1 MANEVKKANREAI
14 RKAIQARKEA
24 RKTETAAKYAKMREC
39 AKAPAKFAGVLNVLV
54 AKSARQADYMDGLR
68 ENLGL
73 VKAAAEAPAKVR
85 VAAARNY
92 GKDFIKIADEQPDML
107 ADALKEAYKGL
118 DEQAAAM
125 EIAAEALGIDLGAT
139 PTEKAFADE
148 GKKELGEGEPK
159 GEESEEVPD
168 FESKE
173 EPAEKEEKP
182 AEEKEPEEEKE
193 AASGS
198 DAFVTDRGNDGKPE
212 APKEAAVGQ
221 DAFVSDRDGSG
232 QPKAPQK
239 ADIPQ
244 AQGKA
249 AKVTEAKHCPDC
261 KYPGNTV
268 EPETGKCRHCKKKV
282 MEPFDKKDAS
292 VKKTAMERRDYI
304 KLADAISSS
313 SLSDLDKEAFA
324 THLSKTLKA
333 DNPRFDQSI
342 FVNYTM
348 GRSGNRGG
356 ELKPAPKPRPRK
368 EPTQSVLAPK

>member
-14 RKAIQARKEA
+14 RKAIQARKEE

-92 GKDFIKIADEQPDML
+92 GKDFIKVADEQPDML

-173 EPAEKEEKP
+173 EPAEKKEEKP

-198 DAFVTDRGNDGKPE
+198 DQFVTDRGNDGKPE
-212 APKEAAVGQ
+212 APKEAAVGSDQ
-221 DAFVSDRDGSG
+221 FVNDRDSSG
-232 QPKAPQK
+232 QPKTPAK
-239 ADIPQ
+239 VDIPQ
-244 AQGKA
+244 AQGEA
-249 AKVTEAKHCPDC
+249 AKL
-261 KYPGNTV
+261 
-268 EPETGKCRHCKKKV
+268 
-282 MEPFDKKDAS
+282 S
-292 VKKTAMERRDYI
+292 SKKTAMSKRDYI
-304 KLADAISSS
+304 LLADAIKDSQ
-313 SLSDLDKEAFA
+313 LSDLDKEAFA
-324 THLSKTLKA
+324 RHLSGYLKRDNSAFLEERFVDYTL
-333 DNPRFDQSI
+333 
-342 FVNYTM
+342 
-348 GRSGNRGG
+348 GRGG
-356 ELKPAPKPRPRK
+356 PSGGRVKTAPTPRPAK
-368 EPTQSVLAPK
+368 TTAPVSTKPFGK

>member
-1 MANEVKKANREAI
+1 MANEVKKADREQV
-14 RKAIQARKEA
+14 RKAIQARKAA
-24 RKTETAAKYAKMREC
+24 RKTETAAQYEKMRAC
-39 AKAPAKFAGVLNVLV
+39 AKAPAKFAGILNVLV

-92 GKDFIKIADEQPDML
+92 GKDFIKVADEQPDML
-107 ADALKEAYKGL
+107 ADALREAYKGL

-148 GKKELGEGEPK
+148 GKKELGEGETK

-173 EPAEKEEKP
+173 EPAEKEDKP

-198 DAFVTDRGNDGKPE
+198 DAFVSDRDKNGNPE
-212 APKEAAVGQ
+212 APKEAASGSDQ
-221 DAFVSDRDGSG
+221 FVTDRDSSG
-232 QPKAPQK
+232 QPKTPAK

-244 AQGKA
+244 AQGEA
-249 AKVTEAKHCPDC
+249 AKL
-261 KYPGNTV
+261 
-268 EPETGKCRHCKKKV
+268 
-282 MEPFDKKDAS
+282 S
-292 VKKTAMERRDYI
+292 SKKTA
-304 KLADAISSS
+304 S
-313 SLSDLDKEAFA
+313 
-324 THLSKTLKA
+324 
-333 DNPRFDQSI
+333 
-342 FVNYTM
+342 
-348 GRSGNRGG
+348 
-356 ELKPAPKPRPRK
+356 
-368 EPTQSVLAPK
+368 

>member
-24 RKTETAAKYAKMREC
+24 RKTETAAKYEKMRAC

-92 GKDFIKIADEQPDML
+92 GKDFIKIAEEQPDML
-107 ADALKEAYKGL
+107 ADALREAYKGL

-125 EIAAEALGIDLGAT
+125 EVAAEALGIDLGAT

-148 GKKELGEGEPK
+148 GKKELGEGESK
-159 GEESEEVPD
+159 GEESEEIPD

-173 EPAEKEEKP
+173 EPAEKKEEKP

-239 ADIPQ
+239 AEVPQ

-249 AKVTEAKHCPDC
+249 AAT
-261 KYPGNTV
+261 
-268 EPETGKCRHCKKKV
+268 
-282 MEPFDKKDAS
+282 
-292 VKKTAMERRDYI
+292 KTAMSKKDYVLI
-304 KLADAISSS
+304 ADAIKSSQ
-313 SLSDLDKEAFA
+313 LSDLDKEAFA
-324 THLSKTLKA
+324 RHISQSLRG
-333 DNPRFDQSI
+333 DNSAFMEERFVD
-342 FVNYTM
+342 YTM
-348 GRSGNRGG
+348 GRGGPSGGRVK
-356 ELKPAPKPRPRK
+356 EAPKPRAKK
-368 EPTQSVLAPK
+368 EKGTTWNATPVMAPLDQDATPKQVK